1 MIVFQKIQGG
11 ILLRVIGPHD
21 VLDNR

>member
-1 MIVFQKIQGG
+1 MIIFQKIQGG